1 MRNNYFETEWGADER
16 GDGGAQGGGEGWTV
30 VTKIE
35 FITVDVALNPR
46 KITC

>member
-16 GDGGAQGGGEGWTV
+16 GDGGAQRGEGWTV

-46 KITC
+46 KITY